1 MKKTI
6 LFFLFLIP
14 LVVNSYVGSDLLSGY
29 KSLDTSFDY
38 KSSYDSS
45 LDNLGKDFG
54 DLTEKTS
61 GSEEDE
67 ASFMDEM
74 MDFLGLKS
82 IQQKKIDT
90 KKAALKALKEANSSN
105 PTITGDL
112 KILSAQMDLEFEQN
126 RLGFETQ
133 RQNLAAQMKNIGVSI
148 RETQALV
155 MQVQMMKTLIETD
168 IKSLS
173 SKLLNV
179 EITSIWDIADLLDNA
194 ADFLLNF
201 DRISYWLPGTAWG
214 SSAILRRMIS
224 LNESLFTV
232 KSEAE
237 LQHKV
242 QRFIKDFETVMGNM
256 SPRKRKE
263 LGMVLRAVHD
273 QHALKC
279 YTLQYNELLKD
290 IEYIKLLL
298 KGMRQMVVRN
308 VDVPAQIGKLTE
320 TLALLTQWA
329 SDIRNKQKS
338 LVSRIAEN
346 EIYLEPEGLPL
357 EEVLITP
364 SGQPLWI
371 YVSGDTEKGNLK
383 FRPFPRSELRPYDYV
398 VDTIMQKYS
407 TVQDEKTANNFFLLP
422 FASRESKAIP
432 ITYRV
437 ITQYKVGYDGF
448 YAYFYVDESCI
459 RTIKSFVYVMDSN

>member
-1 MKKTI
+1 MKY
-6 LFFLFLIP
+6 FFVFLLFLIP
-14 LVVNSYVGSDLLSGY
+14 VVVFSTVDPSVIMSY
-29 KSLDTSFDY
+29 KSLDPSFDY
-38 KSSYDSS
+38 KGSYDSS
-45 LDNLGKDFG
+45 LDKLGKDFG
-54 DLTEKTS
+54 DLTKNTTA
-61 GSEEDE
+61 SEEDE

-74 MDFLGLKS
+74 MDFLGVKS
-82 IQQKKIDT
+82 LQQKKLDA
-90 KKAALKALKEANSSN
+90 KRAALKALKEANATN

-126 RLGFETQ
+126 RLGFEHQ
-133 RQNLAAQMKNIGVSI
+133 RQTLAVQMKNIGVSI

-214 SSAILRRMIS
+214 SKAVLQRMIS
-224 LNESLFTV
+224 LNESLFTI
-232 KSEAE
+232 KTEQE
-237 LQHKV
+237 LQYKV
-242 QRFIKDFETVMGNM
+242 QRFIKDFEQVMGNM
-256 SPRKRKE
+256 SPKKRKE
-263 LGMVLRAVHD
+263 LGMVLRAIHD
-273 QHALKC
+273 QHAMKM

-298 KGMRQMVVRN
+298 KGMQQMVIRN

-320 TLALLTQWA
+320 TLAQLTQWA
-329 SDIRNKQKS
+329 TDVRNKQKS
-338 LVSRIAEN
+338 LIERISET
-346 EIYLEPEGLPL
+346 EIFLEPEGLPL

-364 SGQPLWI
+364 SGQPVWYL
-371 YVSGDTEKGNLK
+371 VSGEPEKGNLK

-398 VDTIMQKYS
+398 VDAQMQKHS
-407 TVQDEKTANNFFLLP
+407 VSDDAASNFFLLP
-422 FASRESKAIP
+422 FSSRESRAVP
-432 ITYRV
+432 ITYRI
-437 ITQYKVGYDGF
+437 ITQYKVGYDGI
-448 YAYFYVDESCI
+448 YAYFYVDGSCI
-459 RTIKSFVYVMDSN
+459 QTVKSVIYVLEK